1 MVDRTNCHLTNEETE
16 LLQTNFAQ
24 GNIII
29 SAKVLEKFDDILER
43 VSLDLHKAFLFV
55 ELLLKSFALKF
66 FSIEV
71 NIQILAQK

>member
-24 GNIII
+24 DNILI
-29 SAKVLEKFDDILER
+29 STKVLKKLDDILER

>member
-24 GNIII
+24 DNIII
-29 SAKVLEKFDDILER
+29 STKVLKKLDDILER